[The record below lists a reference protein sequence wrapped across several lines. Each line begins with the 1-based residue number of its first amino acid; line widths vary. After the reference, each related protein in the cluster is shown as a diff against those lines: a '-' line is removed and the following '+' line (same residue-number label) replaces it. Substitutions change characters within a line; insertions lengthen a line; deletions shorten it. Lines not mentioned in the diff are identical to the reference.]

1 MKNMETILNK
11 TKFHK
16 VFAILMAMFFALSFS
31 LTGVHAKITDSD
43 KVNVNV
49 QVENGDEVAIY
60 KIIDVNYDF
69 TADQPQE
76 PMYTWDSNVA
86 EWIKKQ
92 ETYKGYV
99 AADSNAVTDQFKA
112 EEKNPEAFKEFLQKL
127 AAALKTDEIQNV
139 TPTVPTNG
147 PASLGMGEYLIVG
160 TNTNT
165 NTSKFYLPTTIVVVP
180 EYKGNA
186 WELVAKADD
195 KVLTLDQDTYNVILK
210 SSTLTFEKSI
220 NAKDQDLKDMKTVGV
235 GDTVDYLLTAMVPV
249 YPADAV
255 NKTFTIEDNAG
266 DGLTIKGDSVKVYSD
281 KDSANPLT
289 QGVDTKVEGQKI
301 TITFTYDT
309 LVQNN
314 VTNVYVKYSATVN
327 GKAPETD
334 ALKNTATL
342 TFARDPYTVGD
353 NGEITSKQ
361 TVYTYAMD
369 ITKVGDGDL
378 NKGLTGAEFTLK
390 KNGGAELSFVDNK
403 DGSYTLAAENEQSE
417 KTTKLAVDTNG
428 HLVLKGLD
436 TGEYVLTE
444 TKAANGMVL
453 PNNPEITVTLVDG
466 KTGDPNGELDTG
478 ETTVESSIVP
488 TDDTNKPS
496 ITGNTLKFK
505 VVNSNKANFELPNTG
520 GAGTLMFTVGGILL
534 MAGAVIYLIITRKK
548 A

>member
-1 MKNMETILNK
+1 METILNK

-31 LTGVHAKITDSD
+31 LTGVHAQITDSD
-43 KVNVNV
+43 KVKVNV
-49 QVENGDEVAIY
+49 EVAEGDEVAIY
-60 KIIDVNYDF
+60 KIIDVKYNFD
-69 TADQPQE
+69 ADQPQE

-86 EWIKKQ
+86 GWIKDNYSAKN
-92 ETYKGYV
+92 YV
-99 AADSNAVTDQFKA
+99 ATDSNAVTSEFSKKED
-112 EEKNPEAFKEFLQKL
+112 PETFKEFLQKL
-127 AAALKTDEIQNV
+127 AAALKTNKIQNV
-139 TPTVPTNG
+139 EPTVPTNG
-147 PASLGMGEYLIVG
+147 LASLGMGEYLIVG
-160 TNTNT
+160 TNANT
-165 NTSKFYLPTTIVVVP
+165 NTPKFYLPTTIVVVP
-180 EYKGNA
+180 EYDEDQKA
-186 WELVAKADD
+186 WKLVAKADD
-195 KVLTLDQDTYNVILK
+195 KVLTPDQDTYKVNLK
-210 SSTLTFEKSI
+210 STTLEFTKSI
-220 NAKDQDLKDMKTVGV
+220 NATGETFKNMKTVGV
-235 GDTVDYLLTAMVPV
+235 GDKVDYLLTAMVPV